1 MSVESGN
8 TEEKIIA
15 ATFGL
20 IKREGFDKVTTKKI
34 AAEAG
39 VNEVTIFRKFQNKQN
54 LLDITKDH
62 YMDLFLNKMEEIFS
76 FDEDESIE
84 QYLKDNF
91 FGLLNL
97 SDDEFSVIKVAME
110 EVGEVSDKKH
120 LISQIT
126 DVILDKIEEFF
137 KLKIQ
142 KGKIRDTDPRVLSVM
157 CFSVTFQSIVLW
169 KIYDKTPDVESEQYF
184 QEYMNIIFNGIKE

>member
-142 KGKIRDTDPRVLSVM
+142 KGEIRDTDPRVLSVM

>member
-110 EVGEVSDKKH
+110 KVGEVSDKKH

-142 KGKIRDTDPRVLSVM
+142 KGEIRDTDPRVLSVM

>member
-62 YMDLFLNKMEEIFS
+62 YMDLFLNKMEKIFS

-142 KGKIRDTDPRVLSVM
+142 KGEIRDTDPRVLSVM

>member
-1 MSVESGN
+1 
-8 TEEKIIA
+8 
-15 ATFGL
+15 
-20 IKREGFDKVTTKKI
+20 
-34 AAEAG
+34 
-39 VNEVTIFRKFQNKQN
+39 
-54 LLDITKDH
+54 
-62 YMDLFLNKMEEIFS
+62 MEEIFS

-142 KGKIRDTDPRVLSVM
+142 KGEIRDTDPRVLSVM

>member
-142 KGKIRDTDPRVLSVM
+142 KGEIRDTDSRVLSVM

>member
-142 KGKIRDTDPRVLSVM
+142 KGEIRDTDPRVLSVM
-157 CFSVTFQSIVLW
+157 CFNVTFQSNVLW

>member
-1 MSVESGN
+1 
-8 TEEKIIA
+8 
-15 ATFGL
+15 
-20 IKREGFDKVTTKKI
+20 
-34 AAEAG
+34 
-39 VNEVTIFRKFQNKQN
+39 
-54 LLDITKDH
+54 
-62 YMDLFLNKMEEIFS
+62 
-76 FDEDESIE
+76 
-84 QYLKDNF
+84 
-91 FGLLNL
+91 
-97 SDDEFSVIKVAME
+97 ME

-142 KGKIRDTDPRVLSVM
+142 KGEIRDTDPRVLSVM